1 MPILVPCPVTRRA
14 SPAEDYMMTLSGV
27 SSLIDQQQ
35 QLLRLFQTN
44 NGKQPDISNN
54 SKGDKHNTSDNG
66 ESVGEG
72 QSSHNQHRSHHSLDT
87 AEKGNRVLNTSKDLT
102 RSSSSSMQ
110 TIRRILEIEE
120 LRKFSDTL
128 ESKIDRKF
136 IK

>member
-1 MPILVPCPVTRRA
+1 
-14 SPAEDYMMTLSGV
+14 MTLSGV

-72 QSSHNQHRSHHSLDT
+72 QSSRNQHCSHHSLDT
-87 AEKGNRVLNTSKDLT
+87 AEKGKRVLNTSKDLT

>member
-44 NGKQPDISNN
+44 NGKQSDISNN

-72 QSSHNQHRSHHSLDT
+72 QSSRNQHRSHHSLDT

>member
-1 MPILVPCPVTRRA
+1 
-14 SPAEDYMMTLSGV
+14 MTLSGV

-44 NGKQPDISNN
+44 NGKQSDISNN

-72 QSSHNQHRSHHSLDT
+72 QSSRHQHCSHHSLDT